1 MTREELVRG
10 VAEKAEIKKSEASK
24 AVSAIFEIMKES
36 LGKGEPVQMIGFGS
50 FRVSQRTERKGRN
63 PRTGEGITIPA
74 AKVVKFTAG
83 KALKEAVGSK
93 KKEAPKQKK
102 KNKRVIA
109 WRRSQSHIPSPG
121 TLAYPRIKEDR

>member
-1 MTREELVRG
+1 MTREDLVKG

-36 LGKGEPVQMIGFGS
+36 LGKGEAVQMIGFGS

-74 AKVVKFTAG
+74 AKVVKFSAG
-83 KALKEAVGSK
+83 KALKEAVDAK
-93 KKEAPKQKK
+93 KKEAPKPKQKK
-102 KNKRVIA
+102 KK
-109 WRRSQSHIPSPG
+109 
-121 TLAYPRIKEDR
+121 